1 MWQYKDTQ
9 IFSSSFAVNR
19 GHHWEQGT
27 ETEPGT
33 EDLEKFSHLHGSSW
47 KTLQA
52 ADLED
57 CSKGK
62 SFGKGKGK
70 YFGKNKGKG
79 SGRTEQLAL
88 EDKRDE
94 KTEEDE
100 SKDAL
105 KKARKARDSVASALN
120 DLEEA
125 LGKASAKLS
134 RQGKAAAEGW
144 GLQLNKQLAELK
156 AILSGKK

>member
-1 MWQYKDTQ
+1 
-9 IFSSSFAVNR
+9 
-19 GHHWEQGT
+19 
-27 ETEPGT
+27 
-33 EDLEKFSHLHGSSW
+33 LEKFSELHGSSW

-52 ADLED
+52 TDLED
-57 CSKGK
+57 FSKGK

-70 YFGKNKGKG
+70 HFGKSKGKG
-79 SGRTEQLAL
+79 KGRNEQLAL
-88 EDKRDE
+88 EDKKDE

-144 GLQLNKQLAELK
+144 QLQLKKQLAELK